1 MSPFTV
7 NDDEGGR
14 GLGPGRGT
22 PRIVSVAA
30 LSRGTGRTSTV
41 VNVAALL
48 ALAGRRVLVVGL
60 DPEKP
65 NLGSYLARLRTATV
79 DSTET
84 ANQVLGRDL
93 TTYVAGDDPWPGRS
107 WPQAEAQAWRCGLPQ
122 TTATFDLLETSVIGV
137 QRDRTAS
144 LRRALLRAPVDFVLV
159 DHSRLD
165 FDTTLRDVT
174 S

>member
-93 TTYVAGDDPWPGRS
+93 TTYVAGDDPWPGRPDRERPVS
-107 WPQAEAQAWRCGLPQ
+107 GPQAG
-122 TTATFDLLETSVIGV
+122 AT
-137 QRDRTAS
+137 R
-144 LRRALLRAPVDFVLV
+144 RRARPVRPGACPASTV
-159 DHSRLD
+159 R
-165 FDTTLRDVT
+165 RPA
-174 S
+174 